1 MRNSLFILFSI
12 QLVIILTSISL
23 GSLFNTPLS
32 LKDYWEFPKQN
43 ASFVPLVGTEK
54 FLNSNIPLKEFK
66 LNLATWHGFH
76 KFQKIVPNS
85 WNRAIINF
93 EMDNGSILFVTIHPE
108 NILKLSKNRSEKSGI
123 INKEKFTSLN
133 LSLQHYNELK
143 IEIINQNIEFSINK
157 EVFTYTFPQETP
169 QFFSIQSNNITTKL
183 SKVSIFKNNQS
194 ILHTDFIP
202 WKVIL
207 SSYALLNFIII
218 LSWFYFKPNLYA
230 QISFC
235 ITGLLAASLFFYYS
249 FYFHGYPLQQED
261 PLFAQKEES
270 KVFQNYQKS
279 FEQKNFLFFGGSQAF
294 GEGASKKEKA
304 WPSLVCRKFN
314 LECINLS
321 LRSGTYKNINH
332 FLDMLPRNLLNKT
345 QKVFISLNL
354 NETDPEYMSIVLSKA
369 YQQFQN
375 KMILILEPVYLR
387 PYQYLETHLI
397 TKQFCSNTKT
407 QCVNAHQY
415 FFDKRDNMNY
425 WWDFI
430 HLNDNGHHLLFDLV
444 ASKISTDLQ
453 K

>member
-1 MRNSLFILFSI
+1 VLR
-12 QLVIILTSISL
+12 
-23 GSLFNTPLS
+23 
-32 LKDYWEFPKQN
+32 
-43 ASFVPLVGTEK
+43 
-54 FLNSNIPLKEFK
+54 
-66 LNLATWHGFH
+66 
-76 KFQKIVPNS
+76 
-85 WNRAIINF
+85 
-93 EMDNGSILFVTIHPE
+93 
-108 NILKLSKNRSEKSGI
+108 
-123 INKEKFTSLN
+123 
-133 LSLQHYNELK
+133 
-143 IEIINQNIEFSINK
+143 
-157 EVFTYTFPQETP
+157 
-169 QFFSIQSNNITTKL
+169 
-183 SKVSIFKNNQS
+183 
-194 ILHTDFIP
+194 
-202 WKVIL
+202 
-207 SSYALLNFIII
+207 
-218 LSWFYFKPNLYA
+218 
-230 QISFC
+230 
-235 ITGLLAASLFFYYS
+235 
-249 FYFHGYPLQQED
+249 
-261 PLFAQKEES
+261 
-270 KVFQNYQKS
+270 YQKS